1 MLVKILAP
9 VIALQLALQAYALYD
24 LWKGEEPR
32 GGKLLWGVIILLLGV
47 LGPIIYYAVGR
58 G

>member
-24 LWKGEEPR
+24 LRKGEEPM

-58 G
+58 R